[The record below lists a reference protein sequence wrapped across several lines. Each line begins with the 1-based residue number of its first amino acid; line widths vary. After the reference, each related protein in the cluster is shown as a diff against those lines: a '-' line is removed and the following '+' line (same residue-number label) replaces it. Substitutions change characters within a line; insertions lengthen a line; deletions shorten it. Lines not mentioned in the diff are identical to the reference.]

1 MSFYKNSPF
10 KDAIQSEPVP
20 AHGSNGGEYG
30 KQEVPDTPSRDGGMY
45 PELHRDTAVTSSGP
59 STSGPYSTL
68 FKDAV
73 KK

>member
-1 MSFYKNSPF
+1 MSIYKSSPF
-10 KDAIQSEPVP
+10 KDAIESNPVP
-20 AHGSNGGEYG
+20 TRGSKGGQYDS
-30 KQEVPDTPSRDGGMY
+30 QEVPDTPSRSGGMY

-59 STSGPYSTL
+59 SVSGPYDTL